1 MLMHLCVWIDNL
13 WVISLAQTELCIR
26 IDSLSTELVPSVVFT
41 EDNDKAVINCFY
53 SFIYLQ

>member
-1 MLMHLCVWIDNL
+1 MHLCVWIDNL
-13 WVISLAQTELCIR
+13 RVISLAQTELCIR